1 MNWFGNQK
9 GDHLLVIASGV
20 ALMVQGGGK
29 WSLDGRLGRRRPGS
43 LE

>member
-1 MNWFGNQK
+1 
-9 GDHLLVIASGV
+9 V